1 VLNQALAVQGN
12 QQMYKANLV
21 FLTYVKPSANTTYS
35 ATLKEGIQEKGGNT
49 IPLEC
54 SWTFTT

>member
-1 VLNQALAVQGN
+1 
-12 QQMYKANLV
+12 MYKANLV